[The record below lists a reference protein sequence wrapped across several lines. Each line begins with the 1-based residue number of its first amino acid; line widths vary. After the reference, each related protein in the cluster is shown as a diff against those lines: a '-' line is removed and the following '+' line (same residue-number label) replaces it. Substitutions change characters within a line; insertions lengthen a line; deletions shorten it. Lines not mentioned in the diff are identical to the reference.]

1 MHLPKAVLASWLP
14 QLLSLIFG
22 ALFLS
27 SFEVSIALAS
37 PAYEIVSTGARIYS
51 RDESD
56 YPNDKDIASNCKV
69 DADKSVF
76 FSQIGDSTP
85 AYNFAK
91 ANGKIIFR
99 QAFPPKYTNK
109 NKRSDKW
116 YQDFCDRFSRI
127 FAEKSAGTV
136 HFVAPWNTEID
147 DCRVWKRIEY
157 DALVNNGDVVKIV
170 QVNYKDFSQKKD
182 LWVRS
187 SGAPFMARRDFYNP
201 LTGRAASTCFDWDG
215 TGEDPADPNDSSTT
229 SAPTHGWCGIHVVQ
243 YQKPHPATDHYK
255 LDVSIFDANGALI
268 GKVAGADAPA
278 GVEVDVKSTLP
289 NVLVVTTGKVDND
302 AVLFKYG
309 AQAWGSN
316 DQEHH
321 CNFGAYDSGNREGD
335 CGFSC

>member
-1 MHLPKAVLASWLP
+1 MHLPIAVLASCLP
-14 QLLSLIFG
+14 QLLSILFG

-27 SFEVSIALAS
+27 SFEVSTALAS
-37 PAYEIVSTGARIYS
+37 PAYEKFSTGARIHA
-51 RDESD
+51 RDDSD
-56 YPNDKDIASNCKV
+56 YPSDEDIAKNCKV

-91 ANGKIIFR
+91 DNGKIIFR
-99 QAFPPKYTNK
+99 QAFPPKYTTK

-136 HFVAPWNTEID
+136 YFVAPWNEEID

-157 DALVNNGDVVKIV
+157 KALVNNAAVHKIV
-170 QVNYKDFSQKKD
+170 QVNYKDFSQRKN

-187 SGAPFMARRDFYNP
+187 NGAPFMSA
-201 LTGRAASTCFDWDG
+201 
-215 TGEDPADPNDSSTT
+215 STT

-243 YQKPHPATDHYK
+243 YQKPNPATDHYK
-255 LDVSIFDANGALI
+255 LDVSIIDANGALI
-268 GKVAGADAPA
+268 GKVVGADAPA

-289 NVLVVTTGKVDND
+289 NVLVVTTGKVDHD

-316 DQEHH
+316 DQQHH
-321 CNFGAYDSGNREGD
+321 CDFGAYDSGKREGD